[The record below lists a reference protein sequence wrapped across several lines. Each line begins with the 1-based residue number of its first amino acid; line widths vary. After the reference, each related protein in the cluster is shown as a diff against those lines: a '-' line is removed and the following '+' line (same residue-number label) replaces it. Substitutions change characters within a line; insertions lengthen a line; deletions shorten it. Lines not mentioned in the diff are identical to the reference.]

1 MCCFFCA
8 QEIYFYTFEATT
20 DCLLQSLS
28 QSISDV
34 YLPYFQSSDMIWS
47 KENNQLIKN
56 QCLNQLINITETLTT
71 SQQRI
76 NDLILLK
83 ASDENDLTH
92 FQNLYYYITTAANN
106 KNLAI
111 VEELMRTWIRQMEQ
125 VKRKKLKLIFILLI
139 DLMRKGFS
147 RKRTDSSRSG

>member
-1 MCCFFCA
+1 
-8 QEIYFYTFEATT
+8 
-20 DCLLQSLS
+20 
-28 QSISDV
+28 
-34 YLPYFQSSDMIWS
+34 MIWS

-56 QCLNQLINITETLTT
+56 HFLNDLTNFIETLTT
-71 SQQRI
+71 AQESI
-76 NDLILLK
+76 NDRILLK
-83 ASDENDLTH
+83 SSDEIDLTQI
-92 FQNLYYYITTAANN
+92 QNTSDYVATAANN
-106 KNLAI
+106 ENLAI

>member
-1 MCCFFCA
+1 LCCFFCA

-56 QCLNQLINITETLTT
+56 HFLNDLTNFIETLTT
-71 SQQRI
+71 AQESI
-76 NDLILLK
+76 NDRILLK
-83 ASDENDLTH
+83 SSDEIDLTQI
-92 FQNLYYYITTAANN
+92 QNTSDYVATAANN
-106 KNLAI
+106 ENLAI